1 MKAEIVGI
9 LALIVTVI
17 AMLCACS
24 TPGHAQTPLD
34 TPGANICLYHWETI
48 ARDQPAG
55 RHIITL
61 ARPYGWASP
70 VDAVAYLRQLPIGPT
85 YLDHE
90 RAVVAAQYSLAA
102 NPSRS
107 NTAGEI
113 QLRAYLTTD
122 RPELA
127 TLPAVTLRDAVRRY
141 LWSGSALD
149 RAYWG
154 HWLMLAVSDPVNRPC
169 NPWRVY

>member
-1 MKAEIVGI
+1 MKEVLAI
-9 LALIVTVI
+9 LAFAAAVI
-17 AMLCACS
+17 ALLSACS

-34 TPGANICLYHWETI
+34 TPGANICLYHPETI

-55 RHIITL
+55 RQVITL
-61 ARPYGWASP
+61 ARPYGWPSP
-70 VDAVAYLRQLPIGPT
+70 VDAVSYLRTLPIGPT

-90 RAVVAAQYSLAA
+90 RAVVAVQYSLAT

-127 TLPAVTLRDAVRRY
+127 TLPAVTLRDAIQRY

-154 HWLMLAVSDPVNRPC
+154 HLLLIAVNDPINRPC
-169 NPWRVY
+169 NPWRAY

>member
-17 AMLCACS
+17 ALMCACS
-24 TPGHAQTPLD
+24 TPGHAQVAMD
-34 TPGANICLYHWETI
+34 TPGANICLYHPETI

-55 RHIITL
+55 RQIITL

-70 VDAVAYLRQLPIGPT
+70 VDAVSYLRTLPIGPT

-90 RAVVAAQYSLAA
+90 RAVVAVQYSLAA

-141 LWSGSALD
+141 LWTGTALD

-154 HWLMLAVSDPVNRPC
+154 HLLMLAVSDPVNRPC
-169 NPWRVY
+169 NPWRAY